1 MTKLV
6 PSDEHHS
13 HKDESNPGPGFPT
26 AAVVGG
32 VLGAIFL
39 TLFLVLLSIVI
50 LYRGRRKRRED
61 AQPLVADS

>member
-6 PSDEHHS
+6 PSTEHHS
-13 HKDESNPGPGFPT
+13 ESDGSNPGPGFPT

-39 TLFLVLLSIVI
+39 ALFVVLLFIVI
-50 LYRGRRKRRED
+50 LYRGRRKKRED
-61 AQPLVADS
+61 AQPLLADS